1 MRVRCGVSCGG
12 ACELIADG
20 GTLGVNRVCFISVV
34 KGCVVVVLVVVVP
47 AS

>member
-20 GTLGVNRVCFISVV
+20 GTLGGGGMLDHHTSRLWGHIREWV
-34 KGCVVVVLVVVVP
+34 
-47 AS
+47 